1 MSDVQLMI
9 VIIRIVI
16 IIAVAAAHFIK
27 INEWAEGMV
36 GGAERMENLCVHEV
50 L

>member
-1 MSDVQLMI
+1 VSDVQLMI

-27 INEWAEGMV
+27 INEWAEGMEARKEWKIYV
-36 GGAERMENLCVHEV
+36 RMKF
-50 L
+50 